1 MERCYVHSKLLEQ
14 TRQAVLKIMN
24 EHHLKMYDDKKKTG
38 YRTLVMKEFDSKIQ
52 IIFVTGKEDL
62 SEEFIH
68 DITQLEGVVS
78 IWKSVKQ
85 KQNAKYLGI
94 CVLFGEKKRCIFN

>member
-1 MERCYVHSKLLEQ
+1 
-14 TRQAVLKIMN
+14 
-24 EHHLKMYDDKKKTG
+24 MYTQNFYDKKKTG

-68 DITQLEGVVS
+68 DVTQLEGVVS
-78 IWKSVKQ
+78 IWQSVKTET
-85 KQNAKYLGI
+85 KRE
-94 CVLFGEKKRCIFN
+94 VFGDMRFIWGEEKMHLQLEDIQLSLLPTIRKSL